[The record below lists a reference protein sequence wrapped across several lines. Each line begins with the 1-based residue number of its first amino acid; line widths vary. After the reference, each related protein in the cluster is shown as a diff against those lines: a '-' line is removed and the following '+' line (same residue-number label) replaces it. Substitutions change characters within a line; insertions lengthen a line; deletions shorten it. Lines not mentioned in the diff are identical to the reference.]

1 MKDQD
6 TIMDQEDQLLRNNI
20 LKTKLFFLL
29 SGAFQQ
35 KIHNLKNWY
44 NHLIEGIQSWEKK
57 LKLLFLLMC
66 SEDLDPQKFRY
77 IVIRDNTY
85 TADNK
90 KNKQFNT

>member
-1 MKDQD
+1 
-6 TIMDQEDQLLRNNI
+6 MDQEDQLLRNNI

-35 KIHNLKNWY
+35 KIHNLKDWY
-44 NHLIEGIQSWEKK
+44 NHQKKK

-66 SEDLDPQKFRY
+66 SEYLDRQKFRY

>member
-1 MKDQD
+1 
-6 TIMDQEDQLLRNNI
+6 
-20 LKTKLFFLL
+20 
-29 SGAFQQ
+29 
-35 KIHNLKNWY
+35 
-44 NHLIEGIQSWEKK
+44 
-57 LKLLFLLMC
+57 MC